1 MSDDR
6 AAGEEEH
13 VSSETHALGRW
24 GAPPG
29 TEPCPR
35 WGLRGDGASTLG
47 FDMLEFLKVTQRA
60 NSRS

>member
-1 MSDDR
+1 MSELPGKR
-6 AAGEEEH
+6 SM
-13 VSSETHALGRW
+13 SSGRLDALGRW
-24 GAPPG
+24 EAPPG
-29 TEPCPR
+29 MGPCPR